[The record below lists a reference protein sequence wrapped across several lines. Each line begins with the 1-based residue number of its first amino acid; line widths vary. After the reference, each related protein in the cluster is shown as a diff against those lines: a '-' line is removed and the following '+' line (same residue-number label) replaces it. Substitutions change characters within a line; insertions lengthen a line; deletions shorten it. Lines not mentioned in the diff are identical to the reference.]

1 MTIIA
6 KLLVISLDDYEED
19 IYKQIISL
27 FPEKNQVAVLNAEPI
42 IQKDELQIFPKS
54 RTVRKNGSLLSLTK
68 IEYDILHL
76 LAVHPGQVFSKEQI
90 YEAVWEHEYVY
101 DGGNIVAH
109 INKLR
114 NKVEDN
120 TSQPVYIQTVWGI
133 GYRFNGDLK

>member
-54 RTVRKNGSLLSLTK
+54 RTVRKFLPWSCVRWLYASRK
-68 IEYDILHL
+68 
-76 LAVHPGQVFSKEQI
+76 
-90 YEAVWEHEYVY
+90 
-101 DGGNIVAH
+101 
-109 INKLR
+109 
-114 NKVEDN
+114 
-120 TSQPVYIQTVWGI
+120 
-133 GYRFNGDLK
+133 